1 MKENTTKN
9 QYEKMTRQMLASL
22 YEENNLIF
30 SPLSYY
36 LLLAL
41 AYNATA
47 AESQKE
53 IAEVLGN
60 DDINEYAK
68 LLSVDSKELQIA
80 SGLCLDKTIAE
91 AINKDYLRLGKRI
104 FDLEIFSSD
113 NALKAINDWVRKK
126 TDGMIPMLLD
136 SLPENFRLCLL
147 NAICFKGKWDKRYRN
162 ADIYDESF
170 AGFDKNETVTY
181 LSSEENEY
189 LEDDYYTGFLKDYR
203 GKRYAFMGLLPKNK
217 GKEGYKEAIKHL
229 DIMKLYQKREWM
241 EVKAIMP
248 EFEADNSLD
257 LVALSKELGINEIFS
272 DCANFSVLTNDA
284 IKISSIIQKAYIK
297 VDRSGT
303 KAAAAS
309 AMIAVAMALPIM
321 DRKKTVALDR
331 PFVYCLF
338 DREKEMP
345 VFVGCHLCNH

>member
-80 SGLCLDKTIAE
+80 SGLCLDKTIAK

-113 NALKAINDWVRKK
+113 NALKAINDWVKKK
-126 TDGMIPMLLD
+126 TAGMIPKLLSD
-136 SLPENFRLCLL
+136 LPENFRLCLI
-147 NAICFKGKWDKRYRN
+147 NAICFKGKWEKRYKKQ
-162 ADIYDESF
+162 DIHEDIF
-170 AGFDKNETVTY
+170 MGFDKTEMVNY

-189 LEDDYYTGFLKDYR
+189 LEDEYYTGFLKDYQ
-203 GKRYAFMGLLPKNK
+203 GKRYAFMGLLPKTK
-217 GKEGYKEAIKHL
+217 GEEGYKEALEHL
-229 DIMKLYQKREWM
+229 DIMKLYRNREWM

-257 LVALSKELGINEIFS
+257 LIDLSKGLGINDIFS
-272 DCANFSVLTNDA
+272 DNANFSSLTKEA
-284 IKISSIIQKAYIK
+284 IKVSSIMQKAYIK

-303 KAAAAS
+303 RAAAAS
-309 AMIAVAMALPIM
+309 AMIAVAMALPPK
-321 DRKKTVALDR
+321 DRRKTVALDR
-331 PFVYCLF
+331 PFVYCII
-338 DREKEMP
+338 DREKDLP
-345 VFVGCHLCNH
+345 IFIGCQLHNH